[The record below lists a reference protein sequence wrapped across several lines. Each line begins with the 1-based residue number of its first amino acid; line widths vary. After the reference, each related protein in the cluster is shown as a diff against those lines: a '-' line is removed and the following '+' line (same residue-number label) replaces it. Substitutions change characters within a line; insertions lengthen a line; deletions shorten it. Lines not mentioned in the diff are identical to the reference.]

1 MIAKRR
7 RDAYLRLMI
16 EEAGSRN
23 SESSHTTE
31 QNGKRAKR
39 VSAKR
44 VSAKRVS
51 AKRVSAERVSTGP
64 RRQVGALPFRL
75 TEDGRIEV
83 ALVTSRETRRW
94 VIPKGWPIRKLAPF
108 ETAAREAYEEAGLAG
123 AMAQEP
129 YGAYSY
135 EKRLKSRNF
144 VSCNVDVFLM
154 AVARAKKRWPERD
167 ERERRWFPA
176 EEAAQLVD
184 EPELS
189 DLIAALPERM
199 GLAPSAESG
208 LAHGGEPVEA

>member
-23 SESSHTTE
+23 GESTQTTE

-39 VSAKR
+39 GA
-44 VSAKRVS
+44 A
-51 AKRVSAERVSTGP
+51 GP
-64 RRQVGALPFRL
+64 RRQVGALPFRV
-75 TEDGRIEV
+75 TEEGRIEV

-135 EKRLKSRNF
+135 EKRLKSRSF

-199 GLAPSAESG
+199 GLGQSRESKEG
-208 LAHGGEPVEA
+208 